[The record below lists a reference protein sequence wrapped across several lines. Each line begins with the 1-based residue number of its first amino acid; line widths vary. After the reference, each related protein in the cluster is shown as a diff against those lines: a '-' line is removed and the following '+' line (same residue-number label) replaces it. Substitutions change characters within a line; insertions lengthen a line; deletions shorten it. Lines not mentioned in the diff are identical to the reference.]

1 MFWNVL
7 GAGGK
12 GVRGGEKKEGPSLL
26 PAEAVGEVSSGETDP
41 PTERLMAEGVSARKQ
56 NQLMPCS
63 DGMSGARAPACQAHG
78 PFHDLRG

>member
-41 PTERLMAEGVSARKQ
+41 PRNG
-56 NQLMPCS
+56 
-63 DGMSGARAPACQAHG
+63 
-78 PFHDLRG
+78 